1 MLLPIP
7 ITTGFLLVCNTSSD
21 YENRMTAKWDTDLLI
36 MNNKEVDKTMKMYQ
50 AEDKIEETKH
60 PSLTKTFPHKKII
73 RIVYKITCSPTTD
86 VNCPITEVWY
96 VTLGFAVQL
105 QA

>member
-7 ITTGFLLVCNTSSD
+7 ITTGFLLVCITSSD

-50 AEDKIEETKH
+50 AKTKLKKQNSH
-60 PSLTKTFPHKKII
+60 PLQKH
-73 RIVYKITCSPTTD
+73 SPTRKSY
-86 VNCPITEVWY
+86 E
-96 VTLGFAVQL
+96 
-105 QA
+105 

>member
-7 ITTGFLLVCNTSSD
+7 ITTGFLLVCITSSD

-50 AEDKIEETKH
+50 AKDKIEEKKTPIPYKNIPPQENH
-60 PSLTKTFPHKKII
+60 TNSL
-73 RIVYKITCSPTTD
+73 
-86 VNCPITEVWY
+86 
-96 VTLGFAVQL
+96 
-105 QA
+105 

>member
-36 MNNKEVDKTMKMYQ
+36 MNNKEVDKTMKMY
-50 AEDKIEETKH
+50 
-60 PSLTKTFPHKKII
+60 
-73 RIVYKITCSPTTD
+73 
-86 VNCPITEVWY
+86 
-96 VTLGFAVQL
+96 
-105 QA
+105 